1 MSGNGSEQRRIDV
14 PILTRVEGEGALR
27 IVVNQGKLEK
37 AELNIYEPPRFF
49 EAFLRGRSI
58 EEVADITARICG
70 ICPIAYQ
77 MTALQAIE
85 QALGIDVP
93 REIQKLRRLMY
104 FGEWIESHA
113 LHIHLLH
120 APDFFGCESGL
131 ALAKKNPE
139 AVQRGLK
146 IKKIG
151 NRLLEVLGGRAIHP
165 VNLAVGGFSRMPRRE
180 ELQGLIEDFNW
191 GLAASTE
198 AAQWIGG
205 LEFPKLNSPSVY
217 VAMQHP
223 EEYALMH
230 GHIASS
236 DGTKYSVTDYE
247 KHFTEEHVAHSTAL
261 HSYKNGK
268 VAAYQ
273 VGPLARVNLNFS
285 QLSPAARR
293 IAEQF
298 DWQPPCNNP
307 FETIFA
313 RILEV
318 IHSFEEGLEILKA
331 YRPLAE
337 PRVKS
342 KLRSAEGCSA
352 TEAPRGLIYHRYRID
367 EQGLVEFAKIVP
379 PTSQNQ
385 KQIECDL
392 SMEIPFLL
400 DKSNDEIAL
409 HCEKLIRNY
418 DPCISCSTH
427 FLKVERIDNAGDSDA
442 ASQSSS

>member
-1 MSGNGSEQRRIDV
+1 VSGNGSEPRRIDV

-49 EAFLRGRSI
+49 EAFLRSRSI

-93 REIQKLRRLMY
+93 KEIQKLRRLMY

-165 VNLAVGGFSRMPRRE
+165 VNLAVGGFFRLPRRE
-180 ELQGLIEDFNW
+180 ELHELIDDFNW
-191 GLAASTE
+191 GLEASIGAAK
-198 AAQWIGG
+198 WIGG
-205 LEFPKLNSPSVY
+205 LDFPEFHSPSVY

-230 GHIASS
+230 GHIACS
-236 DGTKYSVTDYE
+236 DRTKYSINDYE

-261 HSYKNGK
+261 HSRRNGDS
-268 VAAYQ
+268 ATYQ
-273 VGPLARVNLNFS
+273 VGPLARVNLNFE
-285 QLSPAARR
+285 QLSPAARQV
-293 IAEQF
+293 AEQLK
-298 DWQPPCNNP
+298 WNPPCSNP
-307 FETIFA
+307 FESIFA

-318 IHSFEEGLEILKA
+318 IHSFEEGLEIIKA

-337 PRVKS
+337 PRVRG
-342 KLRSAEGCSA
+342 KLRSSEGCSA

-367 EQGLVEFAKIVP
+367 SEGLVEFAKIVP

-385 KQIECDL
+385 KQIESDL
-392 SMEIPFLL
+392 RAEIPPML
-400 DKSNDEIAL
+400 DKTNDEIAL

-427 FLKVERIDNAGDSDA
+427 FLKLERVDSSED
-442 ASQSSS
+442 SGTSTPSSL